1 MGRAYLISAPFI
13 GVFGTFFAGSCTV
26 SNILFVPLQF
36 NTAIQLNLSPSLVVA
51 LQNIGGG
58 LGSMIRVSGVIAACA
73 TVNAIG
79 KEGKIILLNSIPALI
94 MTLLTVAAAFIIG

>member
-1 MGRAYLISAPFI
+1 
-13 GVFGTFFAGSCTV
+13 V